1 MLKRQQRTSLLSKE
15 AHPLKYTAHLQDD
28 VAALREWVNQQSGMN
43 LNCHWLGKVHQPE
56 EDAVLMT
63 SLNPPGGSVF
73 RL

>member
-1 MLKRQQRTSLLSKE
+1 M
-15 AHPLKYTAHLQDD
+15 APLQDD
-28 VAALREWVNQQSGMN
+28 VAALREWVKQQSGMN

-56 EDAVLMT
+56 EDAVFHHLVQMLMT